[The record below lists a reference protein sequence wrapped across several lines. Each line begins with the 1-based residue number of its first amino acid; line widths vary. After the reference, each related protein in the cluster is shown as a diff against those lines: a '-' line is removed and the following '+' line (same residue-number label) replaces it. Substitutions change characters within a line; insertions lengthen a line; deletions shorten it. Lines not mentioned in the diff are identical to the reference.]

1 MKQTPSLGG
10 HPVFRGFEALG
21 VEPIDIAHMV
31 GADIKRVNLWRGG
44 LQRLPGPWAI
54 LLTRMLSTWIRSVDV
69 AAERYAATPDG
80 DAAGLGASTASRAE
94 NWLALA
100 NEANKDLTEEDAAE
114 ADRLA
119 EERAR
124 AGHAA

>member
-1 MKQTPSLGG
+1 MNQTPSLGG

-21 VEPIDIAHMV
+21 VEPIDIAHMAGV
-31 GADIKRVNLWRGG
+31 DVKQVNLWRNG
-44 LQRLPGPWAI
+44 QQSLPGPWAV
-54 LLTRMLSTWIRSVDV
+54 LLTRMLATWIRSVDV
-69 AAERYAATPDG
+69 AAERYAATPGG

-100 NEANKDLTEEDAAE
+100 NEANKDLPAEDAIE
-114 ADRLA
+114 ADALA
-119 EERAR
+119 EKRAR